1 MTHRWAAFSAYTKTE
16 WLSKTTSKA
25 TQPDYAVLS
34 SKDSKGSRALCCGG
48 PAPNGDLTGST
59 KSWELVLIEPH
70 PRLPTRGRELGTKLS
85 RLILIHL
92 NFTAHR
98 GGDQLAPISDFSI
111 ITNIGSKDAH
121 HLRANDSICLKNFIN
136 SGKNNDPDIR
146 RG

>member
-1 MTHRWAAFSAYTKTE
+1 M
-16 WLSKTTSKA
+16 
-25 TQPDYAVLS
+25 LS

-48 PAPNGDLTGST
+48 PAPNGALTGST
-59 KSWELVLIEPH
+59 KSWELVLIETH
-70 PRLPTRGRELGTKLS
+70 PRLPARGRELGTKLS

-98 GGDQLAPISDFSI
+98 GGDQLAPISDVSI

-136 SGKNNDPDIR
+136 LGKNNDPDIR